1 MSDIE
6 LRYEGTVAVIT
17 LNAPE
22 RRNALTS
29 ESAQDL
35 VSAIEDVDANKE
47 IGAAVVQGAGGHFC
61 AGADRK
67 VLANAGEDPT
77 NPDTYEALGATY
89 SAFMRVGQSA
99 VPTIAAVQ
107 GAAVGAGVNLMMA
120 TDLRVVGENARILAG
135 FLRIGIHPGGG
146 HYVLMGR
153 TAGREAA
160 AAAALFSEEI
170 NGRRAYELGMAWD
183 CVADDDVPA
192 RALELAERA
201 GADPALS
208 RASVESFR
216 TELGPPGISWEA
228 GLQAERAKQ
237 MWSLRRRTLR
247 EQSEQ

>member
-1 MSDIE
+1 MSEID
-6 LRYEGTVAVIT
+6 LRYEGAVAVLT

-22 RRNALTS
+22 RRNALNPQTA
-29 ESAQDL
+29 EDL
-35 VSAIEDVDANKE
+35 IEAVETIDANPD

-67 VLANAGEDPT
+67 VLSGAGDDPAD
-77 NPDTYEALGATY
+77 PDSYRDNGSVY
-89 SAFMRVGQSA
+89 GAFMRVGRCA

-120 TDLRVVGENARILAG
+120 NEMRVVGENARILAG

-170 NGRRAYELGMAWD
+170 SGRRAYELSMAWD
-183 CVADDDVPA
+183 CVPDDEVPT
-192 RALELAERA
+192 RALELAGRA
-201 GADPALS
+201 AVDPELS

-216 TELGPPGISWEA
+216 MELGPPGISWEA
-228 GLQAERAKQ
+228 GLQAERARQ

-247 EQSEQ
+247 QES

>member
-1 MSDIE
+1 MSEIE
-6 LRYEGTVAVIT
+6 LRFEGAVAVIT
-17 LNAPE
+17 LNAAE
-22 RRNALTS
+22 RRNALNPQMA
-29 ESAQDL
+29 EDL
-35 VSAIEDVDANKE
+35 IEAVETIDANPD

-67 VLANAGEDPT
+67 VLSGAGDDPAD
-77 NPDTYEALGATY
+77 PDSYRDNGSVY
-89 SAFMRVGQSA
+89 GAFMRVGQCA

-170 NGRRAYELGMAWD
+170 DGRRAVELSMAWD
-183 CVADDDVPA
+183 CVPDDEVPE
-192 RALELAERA
+192 RALELARRA
-201 GADPALS
+201 AADPELS
-208 RASVESFR
+208 RASVDTFR
-216 TELGPPGISWEA
+216 MELGPPGISWEA

-247 EQSEQ
+247 EES